1 MSQECLSV
9 RVQVP
14 ATTANLGPGF
24 DVAGMALNVYNVFDV
39 EIAPGSPDEL
49 EITVE
54 GEGQGRVPLDHR
66 NLVARACHRA
76 WKEGGWTPPGRVRL
90 HLHNRVPTSSGLG
103 SSATAIVGGLVAA
116 NRLMGQ
122 QLDMRTLLELATE
135 MEGHPDNV
143 AAALLGGVTLAV
155 ADNGKLVDWICL
167 PAPRVRVV
175 AGIPDF
181 QLPTRVARQAL
192 PPQVN
197 FQDAV
202 FNVGRVSLLVAA
214 LTQNRLDLLSVA
226 MEDRLHHPYRRRLV
240 PGMEAAFLSARR
252 AGALGVALSG
262 AGPTVL
268 AFVGPDDDGRPVAQA
283 IREAFAGSGVACR
296 LLFLEP
302 DAKGAQAIP
311 VAASSR
317 KARI

>member
-1 MSQECLSV
+1 MSHECLSV

-54 GEGQGRVPLDHR
+54 GEGQGKVPLDDR
-66 NLVARACHRA
+66 NLVARACRRA
-76 WKEGGWTPPGRVRL
+76 WEVGRWTPPGRVRL
-90 HLHNRVPTSSGLG
+90 HLNNRVPTSSGLG

-116 NRLMGQ
+116 NRLMGE
-122 QLDMRTLLELATE
+122 QLDVRTLLEIATE

-155 ADNGKLVDWICL
+155 AENGRLVDWICL
-167 PAPRVRVV
+167 PPPKIRVV

-192 PPQVN
+192 PPTVN
-197 FQDAV
+197 FEDAV
-202 FNVGRVSLLVAA
+202 FNVGRVSLLIAA
-214 LTQNRLDLLSVA
+214 LTQNRLDLLAVA
-226 MEDRLHHPYRRRLV
+226 MEDRLHHPYRSRLV
-240 PGMEAAFLSARR
+240 PGMEAAFVLARQ

-268 AFVGPDDDGRPVAQA
+268 AFVPPDDDGRSVAEA
-283 IREAFAGSGVACR
+283 IKEAFAGSGVACR

-302 DAKGAQAIP
+302 APKGAQAVP
-311 VAASSR
+311 VAASSK
-317 KARI
+317 KARM